1 MNANVAAKGVSFFTP
16 EQNPPAGTAAPSQPD
31 DKPIPLL
38 FQPLT
43 IRGLTVQNRIFVSP
57 MCQYSAKDGK
67 ITPWHFA
74 HLGGIFTRGPGLTFT
89 EATSVVPEGRITPED
104 AGIWLDEHA
113 ALWAPI
119 VEFAHSQ
126 NQKIAMQ
133 LGHAGRKASI
143 TAPWLPGPKLATE
156 ELGGW
161 ADNVY
166 AASPLRFND
175 DYPLPKEMSRERIKE
190 VVDAFR
196 KAAERAV
203 KVGFDALEVHG
214 GHGYLLFGFMSP
226 TSNHRTDEYG
236 GSFENRIRFALEVI
250 DAIRSVMPPGM
261 PLFYRISGSECV
273 EQTLPDITSWRSEDT
288 VRIAPILAAHGVDV
302 LDVSAGGNNNKQKI
316 IPGPAYQSPLAH
328 AVRRTNPGLLVATVG
343 GITDGHTAQ
352 GVLEDGL
359 ADVVLCGRAFQQN
372 PGLVLRYAQDLGVDI
387 HLAHQIQWGYKMGR
401 TRRGKAN

>member
-1 MNANVAAKGVSFFTP
+1 MTASVAAKGISFFTP
-16 EQNPPAGTAAPSQPD
+16 EKNPLAGTAAASQPD

-43 IRGLTVQNRIFVSP
+43 IRGLTVQNRIFRPQCPPGIGIAHVPVFSKRWKDNPLAFRALAASSP
-57 MCQYSAKDGK
+57 
-67 ITPWHFA
+67 
-74 HLGGIFTRGPGLTFT
+74 
-89 EATSVVPEGRITPED
+89 VV
-104 AGIWLDEHA
+104 LDLRSLLKLQSSFQKA
-113 ALWAPI
+113 ASLQK
-119 VEFAHSQ
+119 FAHSQ

-143 TAPWLPGPKLATE
+143 NAPWLPGPKLATA

-161 ADNVY
+161 ADDVY

-226 TSNHRTDEYG
+226 TSNHRTDEHG
-236 GSFENRIRFALEVI
+236 GSFENRICFALEVN
-250 DAIRSVMPPGM
+250 DAIRSVMPPEI

-273 EQTLPDITSWRSEDT
+273 EQTLPNIHLWRSEDT

-302 LDVSAGGNNNKQKI
+302 LDVSTGGNNNKQKI

-352 GVLEDGL
+352 GMLEDGL
-359 ADVVLCGRAFQQN
+359 ADV
-372 PGLVLRYAQDLGVDI
+372 
-387 HLAHQIQWGYKMGR
+387 HQRIGQKYICPYKPVAKVKMH
-401 TRRGKAN
+401 GKVRNNCASLICSYEA

>member
-1 MNANVAAKGVSFFTP
+1 MAAINVPAKGVSFFTP
-16 EQNPPAGTAAPSQPD
+16 EQVPSAGTAAASQPD
-31 DKPIPLL
+31 DKPTPAL

-89 EATSVVPEGRITPED
+89 EATAVLPEGRITPED
-104 AGIWLDEHA
+104 AGIWSDEHA
-113 ALWAPI
+113 AAWAPI

-133 LGHAGRKASI
+133 LGHAGRKAST
-143 TAPWLPGPKLATE
+143 TAPWLPGTSLAPA

-161 ADNVY
+161 PDNTF

-175 DYPLPKEMSRERIKE
+175 DYPLPKEISKEGIRE
-190 VVDAFR
+190 VVDAFK

-214 GHGYLLFGFMSP
+214 GHGYLLFGFLSP

-236 GSFENRIRFALEVI
+236 GSFENRIRIVLEVI
-250 DAIRSVMPPGM
+250 DAIRSVIPPEMPF
-261 PLFYRISGSECV
+261 FYRISGSECV
-273 EQTLPDITSWRSEDT
+273 EQTLPDVPSWRSEDT
-288 VRIAPILAAHGVDV
+288 VRLAPIFAAHGVDV
-302 LDVSAGGNNNKQKI
+302 LDVSSGGNNIKQKFT
-316 IPGPAYQSPLAH
+316 PGPAYQAPLAH
-328 AVRRTNPGLLVATVG
+328 DVKKTNPGLLVATVG

-352 GVLEDGL
+352 GVLENGL

-372 PGLVLRYAQDLGVDI
+372 PGLVLRYAQDLDVDI
-387 HLAHQIQWGYKMGR
+387 HLAHQIQWGYKVGR
-401 TRRGKAN
+401 RRTKAK